1 MWACFLVGSL
11 SVLAAGPSQVP
22 LELSDGRVFESWSVI
37 RQTDDSLTI
46 KHAKGAAKIMKEL
59 LPQDVLVQYPIV
71 VPTAPVPAPL
81 PPEPQGL
88 DKQTKGERSISAR
101 DAISDT
107 DVRWVCR
114 AAVKGTDGGIT
125 RTSKNRAGE
134 FKTDFV
140 LSFGVDDVGPLED
153 AIAKARKWSAMVAD
167 KKPPSFDKSMGQVLG
182 HDWTFSWDSER
193 VIVHTGLSEVAR
205 FEEQDLAK
213 IQVLL
218 AALPHMEKERRDEA
232 KAGEDFAA
240 TLK

>member
-1 MWACFLVGSL
+1 M
-11 SVLAAGPSQVP
+11 
-22 LELSDGRVFESWSVI
+22 
-37 RQTDDSLTI
+37 
-46 KHAKGAAKIMKEL
+46 
-59 LPQDVLVQYPIV
+59 
-71 VPTAPVPAPL
+71 
-81 PPEPQGL
+81 
-88 DKQTKGERSISAR
+88 
-101 DAISDT
+101 
-107 DVRWVCR
+107 
-114 AAVKGTDGGIT
+114 
-125 RTSKNRAGE
+125 
-134 FKTDFV
+134 
-140 LSFGVDDVGPLED
+140 DDVGPLED